1 MQNTGIEKSVDHS
14 SPRLVC
20 STWVLLALWTCRLAM
35 ANVRTGLFPLG
46 WQRCGSLVN
55 LMTRLLVVLSTWPR
69 IVLAVGTRVM
79 GTLVLFL
86 WAM

>member
-1 MQNTGIEKSVDHS
+1 
-14 SPRLVC
+14 
-20 STWVLLALWTCRLAM
+20 M
-35 ANVRTGLFPLG
+35 ANVRTGLFALG